1 MDFFQTYIN
10 YIGRSEAPAIYHR
23 WSLMTAIGALLGR
36 RFWLEHGSF
45 KIYPNMYVMLLGSS
59 GVRKSTSIKIVKR
72 LIREAGYDTI
82 AADRTSK
89 EKFLMDLAGETNE
102 HDSPSG
108 KLQGGLDDFL
118 DQNLFAGTP
127 PDDREIFVMADEA
140 NDFFGTNNM
149 EFLSVLGSL
158 WDYEGDYLCR
168 YKTGKSFTIKNPT
181 VSILSANT
189 PTNFAAAFPPEILG
203 QGFFS
208 RILLIHGES
217 NGIKIPFPT
226 NPAPHDTAR
235 IIEDLRGISHNVG
248 GAASLS
254 LESESALS
262 EIYMEGYRVDDIRFE
277 SYSNRR
283 FTHLLKLC
291 LIACAARRDSII
303 RIEDVIYANT
313 ILSHAEHCMPRA
325 LGEFGKAKNSAVAD
339 KVLRVISQ
347 HPGVCSPKDIWFHVS
362 SDLEDLS
369 KLAPIL
375 QGLAQADKIQ
385 AVHLNDLHGYLPKR
399 KEVSYGDSKYID
411 LSLLTEEERNMRL

>member
-1 MDFFQTYIN
+1 MDFFQTYLN
-10 YIGRSEAPAIYHR
+10 YIGKSEAPAVYHR
-23 WSLMTAIGALLGR
+23 WSLMTAIGAMLGR
-36 RFWLEHGSF
+36 RLWLEHGSF

-59 GVRKSTSIKIVKR
+59 GVRKSTSIKIVKK
-72 LIREAGYDTI
+72 LVKAAGYDTI

-102 HDSPSG
+102 HDGPSKSRDMEQLLDADLFSG
-108 KLQGGLDDFL
+108 VTGG
-118 DQNLFAGTP
+118 
-127 PDDREIFVMADEA
+127 DRELFVMADEA

-168 YKTGKSFTIKNPT
+168 YKTGKSFTISNPT

-217 NGIKIPFPT
+217 NGIRIPFPT
-226 NPAPHDTAR
+226 SPSSADTEQ
-235 IIEDLRGISHNVG
+235 IVGHLQSISNHVG
-248 GAASLS
+248 GACSLS
-254 LESESALS
+254 RDAEVALS
-262 EIYMEGYRVDDIRFE
+262 DIYMVGYRVDDIRFE

-283 FTHLLKLC
+283 FTHLLKLA
-291 LIACAARRDSII
+291 LIAAAARRDTVISYS
-303 RIEDVIYANT
+303 DVVYANT
-313 ILSHAEHCMPRA
+313 VLSYAEYAMPKA

-339 KVLRVISQ
+339 KVLRVIAG
-347 HPGVCSPKDIWFHVS
+347 HPSICTVKEIWQHVS
-362 SDLEDLS
+362 SDLEELAKLS
-369 KLAPIL
+369 PIL

-385 AVHLNDLHGYLPKR
+385 AVHSGDAHGYIPKK
-399 KEVSYGDSKYID
+399 KELGMGISKYINLD
-411 LSLLTEEERNMRL
+411 LLTEEERNMRI